1 MLNEESGILVPCN
14 DPNMMAYAILQMT
27 HKEIAEKYS
36 KNEREHVAKK
46 SKEYVLRD
54 LMNIYRDVIK
64 SEGRSLTL

>member
-1 MLNEESGILVPCN
+1 
-14 DPNMMAYAILQMT
+14 MT

-54 LMNIYRDVIK
+54 LMNIYREVIK
-64 SEGRSLTL
+64 SEGISLTL